1 MPEAE
6 AWAGQA
12 HEAAGKMFFR
22 ATTKA
27 SDFAHFTE
35 AVASALLAGSATI
48 GAARAALL
56 NHADEIDRGELSVS
70 DMWVVLIKPVRV
82 SAEKAASLQAQA
94 LHEQAEINRL
104 LLTMGEADD
113 TTAQRVQA
121 TAQNFG
127 FTLADPTDPRN
138 IFAATGLT
146 PPGDDVPNPLSPQ
159 GLIQQ
164 GVVRDNDMAQTVRDS
179 KEWQTED
186 GQYRTTLTMMDGSR
200 HEIYEWNDNAPCV
213 EDTYYDKNGE
223 EISSTF
229 SQDKTSYDGTK
240 FTSITF
246 ADGTEVTMTITPDG
260 KCTGGV
266 TTSDGRHGVLPDEF
280 FTHPVLTSVGG
291 ALTGLELQAKRG
303 IPMLTPHS
311 VENLGKAGRY
321 GGPALGVATALYDT
335 VTAKTFQDACVAAIS
350 GGAGIAG
357 GYATGGLVAT
367 ASAPIPELVPFAAA
381 GGDILGSWTFGFL
394 GGIIGNVVCR

>member
-1 MPEAE
+1 ME
-6 AWAGQA
+6 
-12 HEAAGKMFFR
+12 R
-22 ATTKA
+22 
-27 SDFAHFTE
+27 
-35 AVASALLAGSATI
+35 
-48 GAARAALL
+48 
-56 NHADEIDRGELSVS
+56 
-70 DMWVVLIKPVRV
+70 
-82 SAEKAASLQAQA
+82 
-94 LHEQAEINRL
+94 
-104 LLTMGEADD
+104 
-113 TTAQRVQA
+113 
-121 TAQNFG
+121 
-127 FTLADPTDPRN
+127 
-138 IFAATGLT
+138 
-146 PPGDDVPNPLSPQ
+146 
-159 GLIQQ
+159 
-164 GVVRDNDMAQTVRDS
+164 
-179 KEWQTED
+179 
-186 GQYRTTLTMMDGSR
+186 Y
-200 HEIYEWNDNAPCV
+200 APCV